1 MLDTPKRHQQL
12 SVALPASFT
21 KDIPHLREKTSRAGM
36 VARAL
41 AIFRVDQAVIYDDKQ
56 DETSKREGRLF
67 HKLLAYQETPQYF
80 RRKIFQHDPDLQFA
94 GILPPLRLPSHPTI
108 EEPRTGLIRE
118 ALVLES
124 GPISKVDAGLSN
136 LVTIPSKLKLS
147 GRVTIRLNRTEP
159 HLEGEVVD
167 PSRLPIYWRFSVT
180 RRDSTLGRLIREEKR
195 DLTISTSRRGRDIR
209 EIKEDLRLKW
219 QSSKKTLVL
228 FGSPDQGVP
237 EILGKEGIEHNN
249 VCDFDVN
256 TIPHQGVETVRTEE
270 ALFATLSVLNLL
282 GEK

>member
-1 MLDTPKRHQQL
+1 MLDAPKRHQQF

-21 KDIPHLREKTSRAGM
+21 KDVPHLREKTSRAGM

-41 AIFRVDQAVIYDDKQ
+41 AIFRVDRALIYNDKQ

-67 HKLLAYQETPQYF
+67 QKLLAYQETPQYM
-80 RRKIFQHDPDLQFA
+80 RRKIFPQDPDLQFA
-94 GILPPLRLPSHPTI
+94 GILPPLRLPSHPGI
-108 EEPRTGLIRE
+108 EKPRPGLIRD
-118 ALVLES
+118 ALVLQS
-124 GPISKVDAGLSN
+124 GPISKVDAGLSS
-136 LVTIPSKLKLS
+136 LVTIPSKLNLS
-147 GRVTIRLNRTEP
+147 DRVTIRLNQTKP
-159 HLEGEVVD
+159 QLEGEVLD

-180 RRDSTLGRLIREEKR
+180 RRDSTLGRLIKGEKG
-195 DLTISTSRRGRDIR
+195 DLTISTSRRGRDVR
-209 EIKEDLRLKW
+209 EIREDLRLEW

-237 EILGKEGIEHNN
+237 EILGMEGIDHDK
-249 VCDFDVN
+249 VCDFNVN
-256 TIPHQGVETVRTEE
+256 TVPKQGVETVRTEE